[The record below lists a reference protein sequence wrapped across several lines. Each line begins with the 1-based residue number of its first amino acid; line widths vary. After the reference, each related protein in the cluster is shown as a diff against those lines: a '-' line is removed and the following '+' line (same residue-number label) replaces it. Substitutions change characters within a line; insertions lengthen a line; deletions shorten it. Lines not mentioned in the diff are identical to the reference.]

1 MLRQIVA
8 VGLVLALTLAAQE
21 VPKATPKEKVL
32 SMPVGTV
39 VEVKT
44 VGKETLRGRLG
55 EATDAGFAMQV
66 VRQGNVETV
75 QVAFSELKSIKVK
88 QQSSSRENASTAVAW
103 AVVGAGAGVAALLLG
118 LMYGNH

>member
-1 MLRQIVA
+1 MMRRIVA
-8 VGLVLALTLAAQE
+8 VCLLVAMVLSAQE

-44 VGKETLRGRLG
+44 FGKEKLRGRLG

-66 VRQGNVETV
+66 VRQGKVESV
-75 QVAFSELKSIKVK
+75 QVPFSDLKSIKVK
-88 QQSSSRENASTAVAW
+88 RPPGSGGNVSTAVAW

-118 LMYGNH
+118 IMYGNH

>member
-8 VGLVLALTLAAQE
+8 VGLMFALALAAQE

-39 VEVKT
+39 VEVRT
-44 VGKETLRGRLG
+44 TGKEKLRGRLG

-66 VRQGNVETV
+66 VRQGKVETV
-75 QVAFSELKSIKVK
+75 QVPFSDLKSIRVK
-88 QQSSSRENASTAVAW
+88 RPPGSSGNVSTAVAW
-103 AVVGAGAGVAALLLG
+103 AVVGAGAGVTALLLG
-118 LMYGNH
+118 IMYGNH